1 MTLKLYN
8 ISDDFNRISKTL
20 GSPTEYSGMVVG
32 EINVINPVVDVA
44 AAISGFNYAE
54 ITDFNRSYF
63 IEEMRIIR
71 EGITRISF
79 RCDPLTSFADSI
91 LSLPAIAKR
100 AAPSSNFDDVSPY
113 IVDPKQEFKAYKT
126 TRCYSIGNL
135 DGAGLSPVFILA
147 TVST

>member
-20 GSPTEYSGMVVG
+20 DSPTEFSGMVVG
-32 EINVINPVVDVA
+32 EINVINPVIDVVGTV
-44 AAISGFNYAE
+44 SGFNYAE
-54 ITDFNRSYF
+54 ITDFNRTYF

-71 EGITRISF
+71 TGITRVSL
-79 RCDPLTSFADSI
+79 RCDPLTSFADSV

-100 AAPSSNFDDVSPY
+100 AAPSSNYDEVSPY
-113 IVDPKQEFKAYKT
+113 IVDPRQEFKAYKT
-126 TRCYSIGNL
+126 TRCYTIGNL
-135 DGAGLSPVFILA
+135 DTAGFSPVFILA